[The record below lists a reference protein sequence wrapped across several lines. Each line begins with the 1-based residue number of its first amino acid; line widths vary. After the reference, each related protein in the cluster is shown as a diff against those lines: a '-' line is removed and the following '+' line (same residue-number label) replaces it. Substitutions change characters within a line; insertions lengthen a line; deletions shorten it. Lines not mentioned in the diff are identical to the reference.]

1 MLKNYLTIA
10 YRNILNNKLFSAI
23 NILGLAIG
31 LACCT
36 LIVLFVADELGYD
49 KDYPDAE
56 RIYRVAR
63 EFYGNNLQ
71 LATVAPGRSPL
82 STSM

>member
-36 LIVLFVADELGYD
+36 LIVLFVADELSYD
-49 KDYPDAE
+49 KHYPDSQ
-56 RIYRVAR
+56 RTYRVAR

-71 LATVAPGRSPL
+71 LATVAPPIGPL
-82 STSM
+82 L